1 MSIFVNGSP
10 TSDFKVGRGLRQSD
24 PLSPSLFLI
33 IAEGLA
39 GLMRKVV
46 EIGKF
51 KGYRVNDDIQFQILQ
66 FADDTIFMGKGIWDN
81 IWTIKIVLRSFELVS
96 RLKINFVKS
105 KLYGINVDSRLLEAG
120 SSFLSCQSEV
130 IPFKFLGIPVGANPR
145 RRETWK
151 SVVDAMSKR
160 YDHLPFQLLDS
171 NTVTTRANLLI
182 WWKDVTS
189 LSRGMEVDCFKLN
202 VRNYVGSGNNIGFW
216 KFIWY
221 GTQSFKDLFLNL
233 YAKESF
239 KDVMIAERFHG
250 NGVIPL
256 WSWQWND
263 RLTATAEQQLD
274 DLKELLV
281 GIHLH
286 PNTNDSWR

>member
-1 MSIFVNGSP
+1 MRACIFESSMSIFVNGSP

-182 WWKDVTS
+182 WWKDVTG

-202 VRNYVGSGNNIGFW
+202 VRNYVGS
-216 KFIWY
+216 
-221 GTQSFKDLFLNL
+221 
-233 YAKESF
+233 
-239 KDVMIAERFHG
+239 ERFHG

-281 GIHLH
+281 GGQLWQQVVSALFRSQLRGHTVIL
-286 PNTNDSWR
+286 PDL